1 MLNFK
6 IANHKTRLY
15 FFLSNFHMQDKR
27 QNLISAGISLKR
39 VKIPTIN
46 CLYNYH
52 ILSYTSNVANNKK
65 NMSHLVSLTSKLECR
80 STTIFSMD
88 HFTITSTRYNR
99 ARAPN
104 NPVDKFSLSTGGNRL
119 ERNRQP
125 RDSPEIETLATIG
138 HRDISTLISLIG
150 TDKLDGSKDYRV
162 F

>member
-1 MLNFK
+1 MSR
-6 IANHKTRLY
+6 I
-15 FFLSNFHMQDKR
+15 
-27 QNLISAGISLKR
+27 I
-39 VKIPTIN
+39 
-46 CLYNYH
+46 
-52 ILSYTSNVANNKK
+52 KK
-65 NMSHLVSLTSKLECR
+65 MSHLVSLTSKLECR

-88 HFTITSTRYNR
+88 HFTITFTRYNR

-138 HRDISTLISLIG
+138 HRDISTLISLIA